1 MSTAVERSSP
11 SQLVTV
17 PDDVINCAVGLL
29 SNPDALRASV
39 GVPRAQTLGAPAA
52 AAL

>member
-17 PDDVINCAVGLL
+17 SDNVINCDVGLL

-39 GVPRAQTLGAPAA
+39 GLTRAQMLGAPAA
-52 AAL
+52 AQ

>member
-17 PDDVINCAVGLL
+17 PDGVINCDVGLL

-39 GVPRAQTLGAPAA
+39 GLARVETLGAPAA
-52 AAL
+52 AQ